1 MHGASSVVCEQRQ
14 TLPLLSRNTGYP
26 VSAQDGY
33 LHTDDDKPKY
43 IEEVYYMNIG
53 ALYRMFKNL
62 KSSTLVTVTNI
73 NVQDDDPFTAEVF
86 SGPFM
91 KMPLSVFKLRVVDF
105 TLIEEFDELC
115 VNVDL

>member
-1 MHGASSVVCEQRQ
+1 MYGASSVVCEQRQ

-26 VSAQDGY
+26 VSVQDGY

-53 ALYRMFKNL
+53 TLYRMFKNL

-73 NVQDDDPFTAEVF
+73 NVQDDDSFTAEVF
-86 SGPFM
+86 FGPFM

>member
-1 MHGASSVVCEQRQ
+1 MYGASSVVSEQRQ
-14 TLPLLSRNTGYP
+14 TLQLVSRNTGYP

-33 LHTDDDKPKY
+33 LHTDDKPKH
-43 IEEVYYMNIG
+43 IEEVNYMNIG
-53 ALYRMFKNL
+53 TLYRMFKNL
-62 KSSTLVTVTNI
+62 KSSTLVTVINI

-105 TLIEEFDELC
+105 TLIEEFDELF